1 MTEGSIHN
9 DEYLTRKGYYQGLDL
24 IDAWPQFNLFTIG
37 YTMSRNDYTNPRFAE
52 ALEMQWRNIEVC
64 LDDDIDRGNPDVAR
78 YFPREAAETRALYK
92 RACWNS
98 EIAPYNVQGFFMNL
112 GDMLVKNGEVAVAKR
127 IYQTAKQHPDFKTWP
142 YKDVLNRRIRH
153 AEKNVERFRHI
164 IDNSEKVT
172 EDAIMILTPFS
183 CMACHEKG

>member
-64 LDDDIDRGNPDVAR
+64 LDDDIDRENPDVAR

-92 RACWNS
+92 
-98 EIAPYNVQGFFMNL
+98 NL
-112 GDMLVKNGEVAVAKR
+112 SFAS
-127 IYQTAKQHPDFKTWP
+127 F
-142 YKDVLNRRIRH
+142 
-153 AEKNVERFRHI
+153 
-164 IDNSEKVT
+164 
-172 EDAIMILTPFS
+172 
-183 CMACHEKG
+183 C